1 MNVKHNL
8 RIPDPNVFFY
18 GVWGLRKSKHTH
30 TNTFYP
36 NGSRMLMG
44 TCYKSTGHCHLHLQG
59 HWSSAASGWRHT
71 HGKRRYECWFLA
83 PQTDSFGRWL
93 FANSGDGSK
102 PKKYLY
108 IYIYGSYGGFQK
120 YLKIKLP
127 RALQVMD
134 DHDFVA
140 EHPGRGR
147 GARLAASA
155 GGARVRFSW
164 EKHRKQFGT
173 AT

>member
-1 MNVKHNL
+1 MNVDSWPPKL
-8 RIPDPNVFFY
+8 
-18 GVWGLRKSKHTH
+18 TH
-30 TNTFYP
+30 SVGDYSQIVGMDQNPRNT
-36 NGSRMLMG
+36 
-44 TCYKSTGHCHLHLQG
+44 
-59 HWSSAASGWRHT
+59 
-71 HGKRRYECWFLA
+71 
-83 PQTDSFGRWL
+83 
-93 FANSGDGSK
+93 
-102 PKKYLY
+102 Y

-147 GARLAASA
+147 AARLAASA